1 MYEIAR
7 HLHAQLEGQQ
17 RNFLVCNRQ
26 QETNQR
32 LGHTEKQL
40 YAQSNPEIIM
50 FATRVKN
57 SSTHLIDQ
65 TMLVTNSP
73 LAATRPA

>member
-7 HLHAQLEGQQ
+7 HLHAQLERQQ

-32 LGHTEKQL
+32 
-40 YAQSNPEIIM
+40 QSNPEIIM